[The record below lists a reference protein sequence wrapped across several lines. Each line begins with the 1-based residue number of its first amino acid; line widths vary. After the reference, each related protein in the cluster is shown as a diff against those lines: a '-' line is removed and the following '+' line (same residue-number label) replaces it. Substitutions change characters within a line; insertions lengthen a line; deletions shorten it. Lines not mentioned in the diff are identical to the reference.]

1 MSACCD
7 GRKAAKTPTLARR
20 CREVGA
26 WALPTTM
33 LALMP
38 KCPACVAA
46 YVAVWSGLGL
56 SLGAATF
63 LRTALLLLLALSLL
77 YLILT
82 RLVRFLVAGG
92 SKREE

>member
-7 GRKAAKTPTLARR
+7 GRKVAKTPTWVRR

-38 KCPACVAA
+38 KCPACLAA
-46 YVAVWSGLGL
+46 YVALWTGLGL
-56 SLGAATF
+56 SLGAATY
-63 LRTALLLLLALSLL
+63 LRTALLVLCVVSLL
-77 YLILT
+77 YLILK
-82 RLVRFLVAGG
+82 RLGRFLVV
-92 SKREE
+92 KEIHQ